1 MANYDITF
9 LGKKAKEMGFIRD
22 TLEKVA
28 RLVDILDYFNTN
40 PSLKDNLALKGGTAI
55 NLTIFKLPRLSV
67 DIDLDYII
75 NNSKEEMF
83 NSRKIINHTI
93 EKFMGSEGYTLSSK
107 SKETHSLDSFV
118 YSYSGTSGNKDNIK
132 IEVNYSLRSHILEV
146 EERTVITEHF
156 SNEYKIKT
164 LNIIE
169 IYASKINAM
178 LNRAAARDLY
188 DVNNM
193 IKYKIFDKTE
203 QEIIKKCI
211 IFYAAISDKNINK
224 IFNNEAIELIT
235 KNNIKREL
243 LPVLKTKDD
252 FELEPAKKLV
262 KEYMS
267 ELMVLSKKEKK
278 FLNRFKNGEYIP
290 ELLFEDEKI
299 INRIKA
305 HPMALWKLRK
315 R

>member
-1 MANYDITF
+1 MANYDIVY
-9 LGKKAKEMGFIRD
+9 LGKKAKEMGFVRD
-22 TLEKVA
+22 TLEKVT
-28 RLVDILDYFNTN
+28 RLVDILDYLNTN
-40 PSLKDNLALKGGTAI
+40 PILKDNLALKGGTAI
-55 NLTIFKLPRLSV
+55 NLTIFNLPRLSV
-67 DIDLDYII
+67 DIDLDYRI

-83 NSRKIINHTI
+83 SSRKIINSTI
-93 EKFMGSEGYTLSSK
+93 EKFMVSEGYTLSSK

-118 YSYSGTSGNKDNIK
+118 YSYNGTSGNKDNIK
-132 IEVNYSLRSHILEV
+132 IEINYSLRSHILEV

-156 SNEYKIKT
+156 SNDFKIKT

-178 LNRAAARDLY
+178 INRAAARDLY

-193 IKYKIFDKTE
+193 IKYGIFEKVE
-203 QEIIKKCI
+203 QEILKKCI
-211 IFYAAISDKNINK
+211 IFYAVISDKNINK
-224 IFNNEAIELIT
+224 TFSSEAIDLIT

-243 LPVLKTKDD
+243 VPVLKTKDD

-267 ELMVLSKKEKK
+267 ELIVLSKKEKS
-278 FLNRFKNGEYIP
+278 FLNRFEDGEYIP

-299 INRIKA
+299 VNRIKN
-305 HPMALWKLRK
+305 HPMALWKTRK

>member
-1 MANYDITF
+1 LANYDIVY
-9 LGKKAKEMGFIRD
+9 LGKKAKEMGFVRD
-22 TLEKVA
+22 TLEKVT
-28 RLVDILDYFNTN
+28 RLVDILDYLNTN
-40 PSLKDNLALKGGTAI
+40 PILKDNLALKGGTAI
-55 NLTIFKLPRLSV
+55 NLTIFNLPRLSV
-67 DIDLDYII
+67 DIDLDYRI

-83 NSRKIINHTI
+83 SSRKIINSTI
-93 EKFMGSEGYTLSSK
+93 EKFMVSEGYTLSSK

-118 YSYSGTSGNKDNIK
+118 YSYNGTSGNKDNIK
-132 IEVNYSLRSHILEV
+132 IEINYSLRSHILEV

-156 SNEYKIKT
+156 SNDFKIKT

-178 LNRAAARDLY
+178 INRAAARDLY

-193 IKYKIFDKTE
+193 IKYGIFEKVE
-203 QEIIKKCI
+203 QEILKKCI
-211 IFYAAISDKNINK
+211 IFYAVISDKNINK
-224 IFNNEAIELIT
+224 TFSSEAIDLIT

-243 LPVLKTKDD
+243 VPVLKTKDD

-267 ELMVLSKKEKK
+267 ELIVLSKKEKS
-278 FLNRFKNGEYIP
+278 FLNRFEDGEYIP

-299 INRIKA
+299 VNRIKN
-305 HPMALWKLRK
+305 HPMALWKTRK